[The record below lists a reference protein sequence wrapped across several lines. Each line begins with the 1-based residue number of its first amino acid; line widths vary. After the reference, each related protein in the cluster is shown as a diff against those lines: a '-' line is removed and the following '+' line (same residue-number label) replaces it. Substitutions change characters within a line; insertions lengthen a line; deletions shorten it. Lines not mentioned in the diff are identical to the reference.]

1 MFEVLLCETPFQST
15 VRYITLHTTLTHAR
29 DLKCAGMGHRFV
41 YQLPWARPR
50 PWPTYISQVPKT
62 PSDGIEL
69 RGLGSAAV
77 CQIQVH
83 LLLTH
88 HEQAS
93 AAAARPST
101 DPHLPQ
107 VHAGLQ
113 ISIVRERHS
122 SGPSLLRIS
131 RTMGSSREN
140 APAVGMSVTTGRMSK
155 LASRSEARTS
165 SELLTVAL
173 SGSSAQTCKSEAVPV
188 SDR

>member
-1 MFEVLLCETPFQST
+1 MPTWVMELCSSCPGPPQAFAHIWVSE
-15 VRYITLHTTLTHAR
+15 
-29 DLKCAGMGHRFV
+29 
-41 YQLPWARPR
+41 
-50 PWPTYISQVPKT
+50 T
-62 PSDGIEL
+62 PSDSIEL
-69 RGLGSAAV
+69 WGLGSAAV
-77 CQIQVH
+77 CQIQVP

-88 HEQAS
+88 HDQAS
-93 AAAARPST
+93 AAAARPSA

-140 APAVGMSVTTGRMSK
+140 APAVGMPVSTGRMSK

-173 SGSSAQTCKSEAVPV
+173 SGSSVQTCKSEALPV